1 MSSSTWTDAD
11 TARALQIWA
20 DYQQQHDVSDRIGQ
34 AVGIDPV
41 SGRVWFGESALDIRR
56 QMDAEG
62 IDAPLYLLRVGFD
75 YYLRKGPRLR

>member
-1 MSSSTWTDAD
+1 MSVCNWTEDD

-20 DYQQQHDVSDRIGQ
+20 EYQKHHDVSHRKGQ

-41 SGRVWFGESALDIRR
+41 SGKVWFGESALDIRR

-62 IDAPLYLLRVGFD
+62 TDTPLYLLRVGYD
-75 YYLRKGPRLR
+75 YYLRKGGHR